1 MASDRTPIRFGR
13 RSTWVVIG
21 TAGSIIGLVVLGV
34 GRTALG
40 LGLGFVVAIAFV
52 PVIVV
57 PLYASI
63 ADRVVAHR
71 RGAIGAVVGAATILG
86 GVAGNLI
93 AARLADRT
101 ALGTMVFAALLL
113 AGAVAIALF
122 GGEPRESDDPAAAR
136 AEPPEPRPGAV
147 RAGGTTPRRPPD
159 FAWFA
164 IGRFAL
170 FLGYALVAMLAYYIL
185 RDYVGH
191 PDPVNGVATF
201 AIVTGSATLLGALV
215 AGPWSDRAGRRKPF
229 VIAAAALVAAGVALP
244 ALSPSLTTFMVAAAV
259 IGLGFGAYIAAG
271 TALATLV
278 LPREATVGRDLGL
291 IGLANASA
299 TAIAPLAGAYLATSL
314 GYPAMFALAGLACLV
329 AMVAILPIRSVA

>member
-1 MASDRTPIRFGR
+1 
-13 RSTWVVIG
+13 
-21 TAGSIIGLVVLGV
+21 
-34 GRTALG
+34 
-40 LGLGFVVAIAFV
+40 
-52 PVIVV
+52 
-57 PLYASI
+57 
-63 ADRVVAHR
+63 
-71 RGAIGAVVGAATILG
+71 
-86 GVAGNLI
+86 
-93 AARLADRT
+93 
-101 ALGTMVFAALLL
+101 
-113 AGAVAIALF
+113 
-122 GGEPRESDDPAAAR
+122 
-136 AEPPEPRPGAV
+136 
-147 RAGGTTPRRPPD
+147 
-159 FAWFA
+159 
-164 IGRFAL
+164 
-170 FLGYALVAMLAYYIL
+170 MLAYYIL

-229 VIAAAALVAAGVALP
+229 VIAAAGLVAAGVALP